1 MSLLMIM
8 EHILSFQH
16 KTYWKKYDLKN
27 ALKKEIF
34 WQKSLT
40 HSVNLCTTIL
50 MVGHPSAPVSSKH
63 AISGVQSGWAATYLA
78 DSVPSVTLQGR
89 CALQN
94 VDPVVMQHT
103 GLPSSGLV
111 ELYVRQ
117 VVCVCVYSL
126 CKNMYYTCNIEYTAR
141 WVCPASDSFQPFLG
155 CKYLLNDLYNTHR
168 PPLCRALL
176 TAQFAGVIEG
186 AADFLLRPSIVQLS
200 DYTRPDRQWGS

>member
-1 MSLLMIM
+1 MHDDSDGWPPIM
-8 EHILSFQH
+8 
-16 KTYWKKYDLKN
+16 Y
-27 ALKKEIF
+27 
-34 WQKSLT
+34 
-40 HSVNLCTTIL
+40 HSAQNT
-50 MVGHPSAPVSSKH
+50 P
-63 AISGVQSGWAATYLA
+63 SGVQSGWATTYLA

-168 PPLCRALL
+168 PPLCRVLL
-176 TAQFAGVIEG
+176 TAQFADVIEG
-186 AADFLLRPSIVQLS
+186 AADSLLRPPIVQTIRLS
-200 DYTRPDRQWGS
+200 TRPDRQWGS